1 MNNKENYLIKK
12 GGKMSI
18 NYDITNYKKF
28 NWYDTQAYKFNGDN
42 NNGYLYG
49 YVQWYGDQD
58 LDDALD
64 NAEDVSWSWFK
75 TEQEQD
81 KKLRRENEN

>member
-75 TEQEQD
+75 TEQERD